1 MDKKQ
6 LMQLRQLKREIEN
19 ASQRLL
25 HIKRSRKG
33 LDKLYE
39 QLEHKR
45 MQCII
50 KTVQIEKFINSIDD
64 SLLRQIFELRY
75 VEGCTWAKVAA
86 LTGGYYSEDYVRI
99 KHDRYLK
106 AIKRQKLT

>member
-6 LMQLRQLKREIEN
+6 LMQLRQLKREIE
-19 ASQRLL
+19 SDTERISSLR
-25 HIKRSRKG
+25 RSRKG

-50 KTVQIEKFINSIDD
+50 KVIEIEGFISAIDD

-75 VEGCTWAKVAA
+75 VKDCTWAKVAA

-99 KHDRYLK
+99 RHDRYLK
-106 AIKRQKLT
+106 AQKPKD